1 MSVEDYLP
9 EWESLWEIAAYNPR
23 FFFHLAWTQGLLD
36 DSGYQ
41 HELTIPPT
49 STTPWTLAEYI
60 RYYPGQWNASA
71 ALVQPPYLRIPG
83 LTEEQNRY
91 LQRQTLFTHSL
102 FDAGFMTKS
111 DFDRIRKELA
121 TAIPQPGEVPE
132 LGLHYELLERLRDY
146 LRVAFD
152 ASLKATWPV
161 IVKGA
166 WAAVDVGRKIVKELW
181 DWFLK
186 TAADFFVW
194 LWEKLKPARDWLRE
208 NVPLFLDWL
217 WGHVKAMFE
226 QYWPP
231 IEEAIEKGG
240 RTVFDWTVK
249 NLLHGGQ
256 VTPEMAPGMAA
267 KMFGVALTAGVTA
280 HLASVGFEL
289 IHPFKSLGF
298 HQMTGMIAQ
307 LGSFGPVTAAT
318 LGQVHYAALRRPMM
332 YACNKV
338 TRSQIPDEKL
348 LIELRSKREIDKAE
362 FDEAMAYQ
370 GLSDKW
376 IDVIERWQWKDPRMF
391 ELMRVADIGIE
402 QGPPPSSEMW
412 WFNRFGITGE
422 KLKDWWLYRKLM
434 RAGYED
440 VDLDVLVR
448 TIHRREISFAMT
460 YVRTAVRRNY
470 RWGFLAD
477 KELDEWIDRLMLP
490 KQAKT
495 WISWAGDLDREY
507 FYRNDLKGQ
516 YKMAYRND
524 LIDEDELHLSLL
536 LLGLPMRNVRE
547 IVTTERIRKS
557 PRVRREA
564 AAPQR
569 AAMSKIQIKH
579 TQLYI
584 EQYRKGVI
592 SRDGLLQSLMAI
604 DIRPEL
610 AELTCELE
618 ETKLLPKPKLESV
631 YP

>member
-1 MSVEDYLP
+1 MAIKDYLP
-9 EWESLWEIAAYNPR
+9 EWKMIWDEVAGDPRRFFQVLRARHYIDDATYVMEMKLLPPPGEPTKTLKESIAAY
-23 FFFHLAWTQGLLD
+23 
-36 DSGYQ
+36 
-41 HELTIPPT
+41 
-49 STTPWTLAEYI
+49 LAEYV
-60 RYYPGQWNASA
+60 PK
-71 ALVQPPYLRIPG
+71 V
-83 LTEEQNRY
+83 EE
-91 LQRQTLFTHSL
+91 
-102 FDAGFMTKS
+102 
-111 DFDRIRKELA
+111 
-121 TAIPQPGEVPE
+121 
-132 LGLHYELLERLRDY
+132 ELLELGEEVKVAVYRPIVDYAVAAAQPILEDLWSMVARGGKALEDAARAILR
-146 LRVAFD
+146 
-152 ASLKATWPV
+152 
-161 IVKGA
+161 
-166 WAAVDVGRKIVKELW
+166 ELW
-181 DWFLK
+181 AWLRENVPKFLAWFWK
-186 TAADFFVW
+186 ET
-194 LWEKLKPARDWLRE
+194 KPQRDWLRE
-208 NVPLFLDWL
+208 NVPLFLDWI
-217 WGHVKAMFE
+217 WGHVKAAFE

-231 IEEAIEKGG
+231 VEEAIEKGG

-249 NLLHGGQ
+249 NLLHGGH

-267 KMFGVALTAGVTA
+267 KMFGVALTAGITA
-280 HLASVGFEL
+280 HAMSVGFEL
-289 IHPFKSLGF
+289 MHPFKELGF

-318 LGQVHYAALRRPMM
+318 LGQIHYAALRRPMM

-348 LIELRSKREIDKAE
+348 LIEFRSKREIDKAE
-362 FDEAMAYQ
+362 FLEAMAYQ
-370 GLSDKW
+370 GFSDKW
-376 IDVIERWQWKDPRMF
+376 IEIIERWQWKDPRMF

-470 RWGFLAD
+470 RWGFLTD
-477 KELDEWIDRLMLP
+477 TELDEWIDRLLLP

-495 WISWAGDLDREY
+495 WISWAGGLDREY
-507 FYRNDLKGQ
+507 FYRNDLKDQ

-524 LIDEDELHLSLL
+524 LIDGDELHLSLL
-536 LLGLPMRNVRE
+536 LLGLPIRNVRE

-584 EQYRKGVI
+584 EQYRKGLI
-592 SRDGLLQSLMAI
+592 DKDGLLRSLMAI
-604 DIRPEL
+604 DIQPEL